1 MSSPGPWKEARTVR
15 RKVAGARGRGES
27 SIDFRI
33 QGHVC
38 ALSWE
43 DDQYEIDVDGVR
55 ITGSLHKI
63 DRVVRILAVREVP
76 K

>member
-1 MSSPGPWKEARTVR
+1 M
-15 RKVAGARGRGES
+15 AGARGRGES